1 MFSNNQTAMIRK
13 EFTVK
18 EDEESYKLNL
28 DAIQDEEDDD
38 ESVKELVNVNVNWKR
53 CSSFLER

>member
-1 MFSNNQTAMIRK
+1 VQGDLCLSNKKRETIRK

-28 DAIQDEEDDD
+28 YEMKDEEE
-38 ESVKELVNVNVNWKR
+38 ES
-53 CSSFLER
+53 F